1 MISFRAHRDDL
12 AAGAP
17 GEDAALDGGA
27 ASPSCGGLAAW
38 RFGVTARTAVGNA
51 SVGSWIERRAADSF
65 ISRGQVVH
73 PGDVERVLLSH
84 PAVADAGVAPVQRS
98 GQEQVATAFVVLA
111 PGAQATTQ
119 QELLAWCREHLTAH
133 QVPAHVTFTG
143 RLPRNSVG
151 KLIRAGL
158 QNVAGG

>member
-1 MISFRAHRDDL
+1 
-12 AAGAP
+12 
-17 GEDAALDGGA
+17 
-27 ASPSCGGLAAW
+27 
-38 RFGVTARTAVGNA
+38 
-51 SVGSWIERRAADSF
+51 
-65 ISRGQVVH
+65 
-73 PGDVERVLLSH
+73 VERVLLSH

-111 PGAQATTQ
+111 PGAQATQ

-158 QNVAGG
+158 QNAATPRAARPPGVQRFGKVSEVLRADLRRVLRVLRV